1 VSSYVLSFLSLK
13 LSAAIVSAA
22 DRGAD
27 LALNREGDQ
36 CLRPPSFPKISSV
49 DNSKKSLGLAADR
62 EGTADSS
69 PGLTPGSEMTRVLV
83 SARKPHAAR
92 NVVALMSLLGV
103 SMLAAAPASRV
114 LRFDRFE
121 LDVRAGELRKAGVKL
136 RLQGQ
141 PIQVLAA
148 LLNSAGELVTRE
160 ELQAQLWPAETFVDF
175 DHSLHNA
182 IARIREALGDSAGTP
197 RYIETLPRR
206 GYRFI
211 GTVERIGFEEPLR
224 SAPIEPPLLSSE
236 APVVPVQSR
245 RRTIFIAIAALLMVV
260 AVAVVLLLTLSHRA
274 SATPSVRS
282 IAVLPLAN
290 FSGDPA
296 QEYFVDGMTDELITD
311 LAKIGSLRVISR
323 TSVMR
328 YKGTKKSLPEIARE
342 LNVDGIIEGSVT
354 RSGQRVRITAQLLYG
369 PTDKHLWA
377 EAYERDLGDVL
388 SLQSEVAQAIAQQ
401 VRAQLTPQQQARFRT
416 VRPVNPEAYDAY
428 LKGRYYLSN
437 EFTMAQPLNL
447 AKTYFEEAVQ
457 KDPGFAPAYSGLA
470 DAYLYLAMF
479 RQISPASAYRPAE
492 EALRQASALDSSIGE
507 IHDTLAVLSWRYNWD
522 WDATE
527 RELNQAIA
535 LAPSYICAHEDRAQY
550 LAFRGRRSEAEAEMT
565 KIREFDTSVSS
576 ILTEAGVDYQLR
588 DFDRLLEVSRRGVAL
603 NPNEWLEHYYL
614 GIGYEGTGK
623 QLESI
628 AEYQKAV
635 ELSGGDQDATAE
647 LAHAYAGV
655 GRTAETRKILRDL
668 EQKSAKVNVSPYF
681 IATLYAALGDKD
693 TAFKFLEKAY
703 REKSL
708 DISWHLKADLR
719 IDHLRSDPRYQSLLR
734 RVGLK
739 D

>member
-1 VSSYVLSFLSLK
+1 
-13 LSAAIVSAA
+13 
-22 DRGAD
+22 
-27 LALNREGDQ
+27 
-36 CLRPPSFPKISSV
+36 
-49 DNSKKSLGLAADR
+49 
-62 EGTADSS
+62 
-69 PGLTPGSEMTRVLV
+69 
-83 SARKPHAAR
+83 
-92 NVVALMSLLGV
+92 
-103 SMLAAAPASRV
+103 MLAAAPASRV
-114 LRFDRFE
+114 LRFDSFE

-141 PIQVLAA
+141 PVQVLAA
-148 LLNSAGELVTRE
+148 LLNAAGELVTRE
-160 ELQAQLWPAETFVDF
+160 ELRAQVWPAETFVDF

-182 IARIREALGDSAGTP
+182 IARLRETLGDSAGTP

-211 GTVERIGFEEPLR
+211 GTVERIGVEESLPA
-224 SAPIEPPLLSSE
+224 APIAPSPSLPPSSSLE
-236 APVVPVQSR
+236 APVVPVRSR
-245 RRTIFIAIAALLMVV
+245 RRAIFIAALLTIV
-260 AVAVVLLLTLSHRA
+260 AIAAVLVLLPTLSHRA
-274 SATPSVRS
+274 AATPSVRS

-296 QEYFVDGMTDELITD
+296 QEFFVDGMTDELITD
-311 LAKIGSLRVISR
+311 LAKIGALRVVSR

-328 YKGTKKSLPEIARE
+328 YKGTKKGLPEIARE
-342 LNVDGIIEGSVT
+342 LNVDGIVEGSVM

-377 EAYERDLGDVL
+377 ETYDRDLGDVL

-401 VRAQLTPQQQARFRT
+401 VRAQVTPQQQARLEAA
-416 VRPVNPEAYDAY
+416 RPVNPQAYDAY

-437 EFTMAQPLNL
+437 QFTMAQPLNI
-447 AKTYFEEAVQ
+447 AKTYFEEAVR

-470 DAYLYLAMF
+470 DAYLYLAIF
-479 RQISPASAYRPAE
+479 RQMPAEPAYRSAE
-492 EALRQASALDSSIGE
+492 EADGHALALDDGIGE
-507 IHDTLAVLSWRYNWD
+507 TYDTLAVLSWRYNWD

-535 LAPSYICAHEDRAQY
+535 LAPSYICVHEDRAEY
-550 LAFRGRRSEAEAEMT
+550 LAFRGRRSEALAEMT
-565 KIREFDTSVSS
+565 KIRAFDTSTAS

-588 DFDRLLEVSRRGVAL
+588 DFDRLLEASRRGVAL
-603 NPNEWLEHYYL
+603 NPNEWLEHFYL

-635 ELSGGDQDATAE
+635 ELSGGDQDATAA

-655 GRTAETRKILRDL
+655 GRRAETQKILWEAL
-668 EQKSAKVNVSPYF
+668 QNSEKQSTKVSVSPYF

-693 TAFKFLEKAY
+693 SAFKFLEKAY

-719 IDHLRSDPRYQSLLR
+719 IDNLRSDPRYQNLLS

-739 D
+739 N